1 MTEQL
6 HKRFTTDQIKALL
19 EKYETRQVELSY
31 ILNILCISKRRFFK
45 LLKSYR
51 EDKNNF
57 SIDYKRG
64 STNNKIDENIEE
76 NIIAELKIEKDLI
89 DLKDNPIKDYNYS
102 YIRDRL
108 KGKYKSEV
116 SLPTIIDRAKKGGFY
131 INKPKKK
138 AHEREVVTNY
148 VGELIQHDSSYHK
161 FCPAASSKWYLITS
175 IDDCSRYLLYYNLV
189 ESETSWAHIAALED
203 VALKYGL
210 AYSYYFDS
218 HSIFRFVQGRDSLWR
233 KHYKVTDDADPQ
245 IKQILL
251 ELGIKVKYALSPQ
264 AKGKIERPYRWL
276 QDRIVRTCAREGI
289 TKITDGIEV
298 LKAEAERYN
307 FYQVHSTTGEVPY
320 YRLKR
325 LIDEG
330 KSLFR
335 EFVLPTSYVSTKD
348 IFALRDSR
356 IVNPYRKI
364 SFNKLK
370 LPISGAPIREAVN
383 LRIVPDMES
392 GMAEIRL
399 WYKDKLIGIQNVKN
413 EDINLPNFK

>member
-1 MTEQL
+1 M
-6 HKRFTTDQIKALL
+6 
-19 EKYETRQVELSY
+19 
-31 ILNILCISKRRFFK
+31 
-45 LLKSYR
+45 
-51 EDKNNF
+51 
-57 SIDYKRG
+57 
-64 STNNKIDENIEE
+64 
-76 NIIAELKIEKDLI
+76 
-89 DLKDNPIKDYNYS
+89 
-102 YIRDRL
+102 
-108 KGKYKSEV
+108 
-116 SLPTIIDRAKKGGFY
+116 
-131 INKPKKK
+131 
-138 AHEREVVTNY
+138 
-148 VGELIQHDSSYHK
+148 
-161 FCPAASSKWYLITS
+161 
-175 IDDCSRYLLYYNLV
+175 
-189 ESETSWAHIAALED
+189 
-203 VALKYGL
+203 
-210 AYSYYFDS
+210 
-218 HSIFRFVQGRDSLWR
+218 WR

-335 EFVLPTSYVSTKD
+335 EFVFPTPYVSTKD